1 MADSTLKLETEERNG
16 VRIIHVSGPLDSMN
30 YDQFKAEMDPLIGK
44 ARVRVVLDCQN
55 LTYVNS
61 RGLALLMH
69 YQRVSKLDFS
79 FLGIAALRPRILK
92 GMEMLG
98 LGKFVTSYPTLEEAL
113 EMATAS

>member
-1 MADSTLKLETEERNG
+1 MAESILKLDTEERNG
-16 VRIIHVSGPLDSMN
+16 VLVIHITGPLDSMN

-44 ARVRVVLDCQN
+44 SRIRVVLDYQN

-79 FLGIAALRPRILK
+79 FMGIAALRPRILK

-98 LGKFVTSYPTLEEAL
+98 LGKFVTSYSTLEEAL

>member
-1 MADSTLKLETEERNG
+1 MAESILKLDTEERNG
-16 VRIIHVSGPLDSMN
+16 VLVIHITGPLDSMN

-44 ARVRVVLDCQN
+44 SRIRVVLDCQN

-98 LGKFVTSYPTLEEAL
+98 LGKFVTSFSTLEEAL
-113 EMATAS
+113 QMATAS

>member
-1 MADSTLKLETEERNG
+1 MAESILKLDTEERNG
-16 VRIIHVSGPLDSMN
+16 VLVIHITGPLDSMN

-44 ARVRVVLDCQN
+44 SRIRVVLDCQN

-79 FLGIAALRPRILK
+79 FMGIAALRPRILK

-98 LGKFVTSYPTLEEAL
+98 LGKFVTSYSTLEEAL

>member
-1 MADSTLKLETEERNG
+1 MAESILKLEAEERNG

-44 ARVRVVLDCQN
+44 SRIRVVLDCQN

-69 YQRVSKLDFS
+69 YQRALKLDFS

-98 LGKFVTSYPTLEEAL
+98 LGKFVTSYSTVEEAL

>member
-1 MADSTLKLETEERNG
+1 MAEAILKIDQEERNG
-16 VRIIHVSGPLDSMN
+16 VRILHVSGPLDSAN
-30 YDQFKAEMDPLIGK
+30 YDQFKAQMDPLIGK
-44 ARVRVVLDCQN
+44 SRARVVLDCAN

-113 EMATAS
+113 DMAAAS

>member
-1 MADSTLKLETEERNG
+1 MADSTLKLEKEERNG

-61 RGLALLMH
+61 RGVTLLMH
-69 YQRVSKLDFS
+69 YQRTSKLDFS
-79 FLGIAALRPRILK
+79 FLGIAALRPRILRNI
-92 GMEMLG
+92 ELLG
-98 LGKFVTSYPTLEEAL
+98 LDKAMRWYPTLEQAL
-113 EMATAS
+113 ETAAAS